1 VLLLVF
7 LFFSHDKV
15 TVHIAKAQP
24 TSPGAKEKT
33 FISLNA
39 AGLHIFQRLTTW
51 PILKMMWKENYW
63 KKSLTKDE
71 YTFQSPSLR

>member
-51 PILKMMWKENYW
+51 PILKMM
-63 KKSLTKDE
+63 
-71 YTFQSPSLR
+71 